1 MKHSVEEKSSAVKKA
16 EEGAADLKNKV
27 DELTKSLEE
36 HDKEY
41 QVKLF
46 VFGDSYVDTGNF
58 VHSESYKPPSGI
70 TFPGNPAGRF
80 CDGRDHQVAHN

>member
-1 MKHSVEEKSSAVKKA
+1 M
-16 EEGAADLKNKV
+16 EGAKRSYGVYN
-27 DELTKSLEE
+27 SNP
-36 HDKEY
+36 
-41 QVKLF
+41 VKLF

-80 CDGRDHQVAHN
+80 CDGRIITDYVGN